1 MINVVI
7 TMVDKNQNKEFLQN
21 AMDTLNQ
28 VAANLSTP
36 KNIRKNIQDLANELK
51 SEELSMSVRASNTIS
66 VLDDITQ
73 DPNMPSYVRVTL
85 WQAVSTLENIR
96 E

>member
-1 MINVVI
+1 MAE
-7 TMVDKNQNKEFLQN
+7 TKNQNQEYLQN
-21 AMDTLNQ
+21 SINSLNQ
-28 VAANLSTP
+28 VAANPSTP

-51 SEELSMSVRASNTIS
+51 SEEYSMSVRASNAIS
-66 VLDDITQ
+66 LLDDITQ
-73 DPNMPSYVRVTL
+73 DPNVPSYVRVTL

>member
-36 KNIRKNIQDLANELK
+36 KNIRKSIQDLANDLK

>member
-1 MINVVI
+1 MAD
-7 TMVDKNQNKEFLQN
+7 TKNQNQEYLQSSL
-21 AMDTLNQ
+21 DSLNQ
-28 VAANLSTP
+28 VAANPSTP

-51 SEELSMSVRASNTIS
+51 SEEYSMSVRASNAIS
-66 VLDDITQ
+66 LLDDITQ
-73 DPNMPSYVRVTL
+73 DPNVPSYVRVTL

>member
-1 MINVVI
+1 MAE
-7 TMVDKNQNKEFLQN
+7 TKNQNQEYLQN
-21 AMDTLNQ
+21 SINALNP
-28 VAANLSTP
+28 VAVNPSTP

-51 SEELSMSVRASNTIS
+51 SEEYSMSVRASNAIS
-66 VLDDITQ
+66 LLDDITQ
-73 DPNMPSYVRVTL
+73 DPNVPSYVRVTL

>member
-1 MINVVI
+1 MA
-7 TMVDKNQNKEFLQN
+7 DKNQNKENLQS

-28 VAANLSTP
+28 VAANPSTP
-36 KNIRKNIQDLANELK
+36 KNLRKNIQDLANDLK
-51 SEELSMSVRASNTIS
+51 SEELSMSVRASNAIS
-66 VLDDITQ
+66 MLDDITQ

>member
-1 MINVVI
+1 MINGVI
-7 TMVDKNQNKEFLQN
+7 TMVDKNQNREFLQN

-36 KNIRKNIQDLANELK
+36 KNIRKSIQDLANELK

>member
-1 MINVVI
+1 MSEKNSKNVEVF
-7 TMVDKNQNKEFLQN
+7 NN
-21 AMDTLNQ
+21 ALDTLNQ
-28 VAANLSTP
+28 TASNPSTP
-36 KNIRKNIQDLANELK
+36 RNIRKTISDLINELK
-51 SEELSMSVRASNTIS
+51 KEEYSISVRASNAIS

-85 WQAVSTLENIR
+85 WQAVSTLEGIR

>member
-1 MINVVI
+1 MI
-7 TMVDKNQNKEFLQN
+7 TMVDKNQNQEILQN
-21 AMDTLNQ
+21 AIDTLNQ
-28 VAANLSTP
+28 VATNPSTP
-36 KNIRKNIQDLANELK
+36 KNIRKNIQDLANDLK
-51 SEELSMSVRASNTIS
+51 SEDLSMSVRASNAIS
-66 VLDDITQ
+66 MLDDITQ

>member
-1 MINVVI
+1 MA
-7 TMVDKNQNKEFLQN
+7 DKNQNQETLQN
-21 AMDTLNQ
+21 AIDTLNQ
-28 VAANLSTP
+28 VATNLSTP
-36 KNIRKNIQDLANELK
+36 KNIRKNIQDLANDLK
-51 SEELSMSVRASNTIS
+51 TEELSMSVRASNVIS
-66 VLDDITQ
+66 MLDDITQ

>member
-1 MINVVI
+1 MI
-7 TMVDKNQNKEFLQN
+7 TMVDKKNQNQEFLQN

-28 VAANLSTP
+28 VATNPSTP
-36 KNIRKNIQDLANELK
+36 KNIRKNIQDLANDLK
-51 SEELSMSVRASNTIS
+51 SEDLSMSVRASNAIS
-66 VLDDITQ
+66 MLDDITQ

>member
-1 MINVVI
+1 MAE
-7 TMVDKNQNKEFLQN
+7 TKNQNQEYLQSSI
-21 AMDTLNQ
+21 DTLNQ
-28 VAANLSTP
+28 VAANPSTP
-36 KNIRKNIQDLANELK
+36 KNIRKNIQDLANGLK
-51 SEELSMSVRASNTIS
+51 TEEYSLSVRASNAIS

-73 DPNMPSYVRVTL
+73 DPNVPSYVRVSL

>member
-1 MINVVI
+1 LINGVI

-28 VAANLSTP
+28 VAANFSTP
-36 KNIRKNIQDLANELK
+36 KNIRKSIQDLANDLK

>member
-1 MINVVI
+1 MATNP
-7 TMVDKNQNKEFLQN
+7 
-21 AMDTLNQ
+21 
-28 VAANLSTP
+28 STP

-51 SEELSMSVRASNTIS
+51 SEEYSMSVRASNAIS
-66 VLDDITQ
+66 LLDDITQ
-73 DPNMPSYVRVTL
+73 DPNVPSHVRVIL

>member
-1 MINVVI
+1 MINGVI

-28 VAANLSTP
+28 VATNLSTP
-36 KNIRKNIQDLANELK
+36 KNIRKSIQDLANELK

>member
-1 MINVVI
+1 
-7 TMVDKNQNKEFLQN
+7 MVDKNQNKEFLQN

-36 KNIRKNIQDLANELK
+36 KNIRKSIQDLANDLK